1 MTQEQKRIKLAQA
14 AGWGHYHQEIWLA
27 PAVGD
32 SSERCCGYLPDYFND
47 LNAVHELESKLPV
60 GKWTRYCQ
68 YLAELSGG
76 SRRFVSI
83 HSAAH
88 HRAEALGK
96 TLNLW

>member
-1 MTQEQKRIKLAQA
+1 MTQEEKQIKLAE
-14 AGWGHYHQEIWLA
+14 AGRWKHIQRLLSGWHGLQEQGPL
-27 PAVGD
+27 
-32 SSERCCGYLPDYFND
+32 EELPDYFND
-47 LNAVHELESKLPV
+47 LNAVHELESKLPA

-76 SRRFVSI
+76 SRRFVSV

>member
-1 MTQEQKRIKLAQA
+1 MTQEQKRIAIA
-14 AGWGHYHQEIWLA
+14 EAFGMTGWEEA
-27 PAVGD
+27 RA
-32 SSERCCGYLPDYFND
+32 LPDYFND
-47 LNAVHELESKLPV
+47 LNAVHELESKLPA

-76 SRRFVSI
+76 SRRFVSV